1 MIKSKSLYI
10 TLILTGI
17 LATALYAIP
26 QSKGV
31 DAVLDKARY
40 YIDHLNYDSSILYLD
55 SAKVL
60 SRSTDDRL
68 NVTYIN
74 RLKGYAYLKKNQYDS
89 AGFYLEKARKQAM
102 ALGNDTILAIAE
114 LNLGWVKHQNG
125 WSDSALISY
134 KNGLKIYQNIGDTSG
149 MAKAYT
155 YLAHHYNY
163 SGDFDKALNNALKA
177 THIYSKKDEPGRYIK
192 SLIQLGN
199 SYENLKDNDT
209 AIACYK
215 KAYQLSLD
223 HNFPKEATSALINIA
238 VIHYNWGKVLEE
250 KNDSMR
256 AREEFILT
264 KDYFLKAIEFND
276 SINNKN
282 QLALVYANIST
293 IYRRLNEDQKA
304 IESAQ
309 KSIEL
314 ANEINNPGVLLRA
327 LNNLGICYK
336 KLKDYSR
343 AESCYLE
350 AMVWARKLHYM
361 EELLNLTINLSN
373 IYEING
379 DYKESL
385 KYSRLAASY
394 QDSLFSEKKQKLI
407 EKHKTDFEILHLKD
421 QNKIKELEN
430 KKIRSERNRSFGIGL
445 TIVFLLVVFIF
456 FFRMRVRKNRIIA
469 EQKIQKLEDEK
480 RLMAAQSVLVGQ
492 EKERERIARELHD
505 GIGVLLSTAS
515 IHFSSVESKADEETS
530 EMLKKA
536 NRLLKNA
543 SKEVRQISHNMMP
556 GVLSKFGL
564 REAIEDLFEDV
575 EEAGEVHIDMQL
587 ICKEERLPENTE
599 IMIFRAI
606 QEMLNNTIKHANA
619 SAISLFMERTD
630 EQIIIEYDDNGSG
643 FDTDKLPS
651 DKSLGLSGIR
661 SRIDYLGG
669 TVELISKPGK
679 GTRYSITI
687 PMGSTKE

>member
-1 MIKSKSLYI
+1 MKSKSFHI
-10 TLILTGI
+10 TLTLICI
-17 LATALYAIP
+17 LAPVLYAIP
-26 QSKGV
+26 QSNATNTAIG
-31 DAVLDKARY
+31 KAKF
-40 YIDHLNYDSSILYLD
+40 YIDHLSYDTAILYLD
-55 SAKVL
+55 SAALLTL
-60 SRSTDDRL
+60 SSNDRL
-68 NVTYIN
+68 NSAYIN
-74 RLKGYAYLKKNQYDS
+74 RLRGYAFLKKNQYDS
-89 AGFYLEKARKQAM
+89 AGFYLEKARKQAKL
-102 ALGNDTILAIAE
+102 LGNDTILATAE

-125 WSDSALISY
+125 LSDSALILY
-134 KNGLKIYQNIGDTSG
+134 KNSLKIYQSNGDSSG
-149 MAKAYT
+149 MATAYT
-155 YLAHHYNY
+155 FLAYHYNY

-177 THIYSKKDEPGRYIK
+177 TYIYSKKYEPKRYIK

-209 AIACYK
+209 AIACFK

-223 HNFPKEATSALINIA
+223 HYFPKEATSALINIA

-250 KNDSMR
+250 KNDSAK
-256 AREEFILT
+256 AREEFNLT
-264 KDYFLKAIEFND
+264 KDYFLKAIDFND

-293 IYRRLNEDQKA
+293 IYRHLNEDQKA
-304 IESAQ
+304 IESAK

-314 ANEINNPGVLLRA
+314 ANEINNPGVQLRA

-350 AMVWARKLHYM
+350 SMALAEKLHYM
-361 EELLNLTINLSN
+361 EELLSLTNNLSN

-385 KYSRLAASY
+385 KYARLAATY

-407 EKHKTDFEILHLKD
+407 EKHKADFEILHLKD
-421 QNKIKELEN
+421 LNKIKELEK
-430 KKIRSERNRSFGIGL
+430 KKIRNERNLIFGIGV

-515 IHFSSVESKADEETS
+515 IHFSSVEEQADEETS
-530 EMLKKA
+530 KMLKKA
-536 NRLLKNA
+536 NKLLKSA

-575 EEAGEVHIDMQL
+575 EEAGDVDIDLQ
-587 ICKEERLPENTE
+587 IKCQKERLSENTE
-599 IMIFRAI
+599 IMIYRVI
-606 QEMLNNTIKHANA
+606 QEMLNNTLKHANA
-619 SAISLFMERTD
+619 SAISLFVERTD
-630 EQIIIEYDDNGSG
+630 EQIIIEYADNGDG
-643 FDTDKLPS
+643 FDVGKLPR

-669 TVELISKPGK
+669 YIELTSKQDK

-687 PMGSTKE
+687 PIRSKKE

>member
-10 TLILTGI
+10 TLILTAM
-17 LATALYAIP
+17 LATALYATP
-26 QSKGV
+26 QSKEV

-55 SAKVL
+55 SAMAL
-60 SRSTDDRL
+60 TRSTNDRL

-89 AGFYLEKARKQAM
+89 AGFYLEKARKQAKL
-102 ALGNDTILAIAE
+102 LGNDTILATAE

-125 WSDSALISY
+125 LSDSALILY
-134 KNGLKIYQNIGDTSG
+134 KNGLKIYQSTGDTSG
-149 MAKAYT
+149 MATAYT
-155 YLAHHYNY
+155 FLAYHYNY

-177 THIYSKKDEPGRYIK
+177 TYIYSKKDEPKRYIK

-209 AIACYK
+209 AIACFK

-238 VIHYNWGKVLEE
+238 VVHYNWGKDLEE
-250 KNDSMR
+250 KKDSAK
-256 AREEFILT
+256 AREEFNLT

-276 SINNKN
+276 SLNNKK

-309 KSIEL
+309 KSIDL
-314 ANEINNPGVLLRA
+314 AIEINNPGVQLRA

-350 AMVWARKLHYM
+350 AMALAKKLHYM
-361 EELLNLTINLSN
+361 AELLNLTNNLSN
-373 IYEING
+373 IYEIKG

-385 KYSRLAASY
+385 KYARLAAAY
-394 QDSLFSEKKQKLI
+394 QDSLFSEKKQELI
-407 EKHKTDFEILHLKD
+407 EKHKADFEILHLKD
-421 QNKIKELEN
+421 QNKIKELEK
-430 KKIRSERNRSFGIGL
+430 KKIRFQRNLSYVIGAV
-445 TIVFLLVVFIF
+445 IILLLILILY
-456 FFRMRVRKNRIIA
+456 FFRMRARKNRIIA
-469 EQKIQKLEDEK
+469 AQKIQKLEDEK

-515 IHFSSVESKADEETS
+515 IHFSSVEEQTDEETGK
-530 EMLKKA
+530 MLKKA
-536 NRLLKNA
+536 NKLLKDA

-575 EEAGEVHIDMQL
+575 EDTGDLDIDLQVK
-587 ICKEERLPENTE
+587 CKKERLPENTE
-599 IMIFRAI
+599 IMIYRVI
-606 QEMLNNTIKHANA
+606 QEMLNNTLKHANA
-619 SAISLFMERTD
+619 SAISLFVERTD
-630 EQIIIEYDDNGSG
+630 EQIIIEYADNGDG
-643 FDTDKLPS
+643 FVTDKIPQN
-651 DKSLGLSGIR
+651 KSLGLSGIR

-669 TVELISKPGK
+669 HIELTSKQGK

-687 PMGSTKE
+687 PIINKKE

>member
-40 YIDHLNYDSSILYLD
+40 YIDHLNYDLSILYLD
-55 SAKVL
+55 SAMVL
-60 SRSTDDRL
+60 THSTDDRL